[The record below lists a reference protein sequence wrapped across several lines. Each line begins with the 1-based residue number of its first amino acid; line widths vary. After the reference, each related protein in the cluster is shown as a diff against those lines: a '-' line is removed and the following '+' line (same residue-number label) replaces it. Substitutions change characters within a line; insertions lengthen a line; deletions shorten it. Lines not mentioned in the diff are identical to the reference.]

1 MEVFDLLGSEDTSTE
16 ILLKYLLVI
25 NITEGTLTKRVSST
39 ERVIHNSY
47 RGSGIDGVHELVVER
62 TVELVEVGKA

>member
-39 ERVIHNSY
+39 ESVIHNPY
-47 RGSGIDGVHELVVER
+47 CGS
-62 TVELVEVGKA
+62 